1 MPASG
6 AAGGWSTGITGCG
19 IAAAAGSGGAPGG
32 AVGEGPR
39 ELWPASCGASDAPE
53 VAAAACW
60 GSGVP
65 QVSQ

>member
-19 IAAAAGSGGAPGG
+19 IAAAAGSGGALGG
-32 AVGEGPR
+32 AVGDGPR
-39 ELWPASCGASDAPE
+39 ELWPASCGAAEALE
-53 VAAAACW
+53 VAAGCC